1 MDLASDFDD
10 DDEFIPN
17 QTRPTNESE
26 QNPQRPLEPSR
37 KRFPLRTPYEL
48 YNKDPIPVSSD
59 AEVHAL
65 LARAAVEKETRVLAF
80 LNDPEKSVKV
90 FLSSYMRKEGL
101 IWHVLSLFSIIKLTS
116 YIFSFRTPSFLSYLP
131 LLLSFFLS
139 FLIRT
144 RVLPE
149 CERQLK
155 RALEIA
161 REAATQL
168 PCTGR
173 LCRILPDAMG
183 KGAKGCWGSKWEDK
197 WDFELTNKND
207 SNPTE
212 ALPEEE
218 ALKMFEDEVKKANLQ
233 LLSKETIFGPEP
245 IIAPIS
251 VNEQSDDD
259 EIGIQIISPTSPG
272 PKSPTAF
279 VNRPVFETT
288 KSSKDTTAHTWEKPN
303 WALAPG
309 PPALPDSPPPLL
321 PPPSFTTVVG
331 SASNLKEKETQISDD
346 ESEDSEE
353 DPRSWASPTG
363 RPPTRSQ
370 KLAEKLPW
378 FPPPTQPLTRIL
390 GMTVLPL
397 RYESGV
403 AERSLRKVASVLK
416 PGEGSGGGK
425 WRGVEEELV
434 KRLARVVLEPW
445 LDWGGEGVAPE
456 FMTPTLVGGDMNST
470 KGKEGGENGKSSTHD
485 PLKDDITIL
494 VEPSVTNF
502 LKVGMGMAGTWVQMV
517 PLRSDNFGG
526 GHGRGR
532 GNGGGRGRG
541 GGARAGQKEQKFW
554 YVEDLSLA
562 IPSFWTV
569 GEEVEEIEA
578 DEEDIANIGRRWGS
592 KK

>member
-1 MDLASDFDD
+1 
-10 DDEFIPN
+10 
-17 QTRPTNESE
+17 
-26 QNPQRPLEPSR
+26 
-37 KRFPLRTPYEL
+37 
-48 YNKDPIPVSSD
+48 
-59 AEVHAL
+59 
-65 LARAAVEKETRVLAF
+65 
-80 LNDPEKSVKV
+80 
-90 FLSSYMRKEGL
+90 
-101 IWHVLSLFSIIKLTS
+101 LT
-116 YIFSFRTPSFLSYLP
+116 YLP

-197 WDFELTNKND
+197 WDFGLTNKND
-207 SNPTE
+207 SKPTE
-212 ALPEEE
+212 ELPEEE

-245 IIAPIS
+245 IAPIS
-251 VNEQSDDD
+251 VDEQSDD
-259 EIGIQIISPTSPG
+259 EQIGIQIISPTSPE
-272 PKSPTAF
+272 PKTPTAL
-279 VNRPVFETT
+279 VNLLVSETT
-288 KSSKDTTAHTWEKPN
+288 KSSKDTVHTWEKPN
-303 WALAPG
+303 WALAPD
-309 PPALPDSPPPLL
+309 PPALPDSPPPAL
-321 PPPSFTTVVG
+321 PPPQSFTTVVG
-331 SASNLKEKETQISDD
+331 SVLPPSNLKGKETQISDD

-378 FPPPTQPLTRIL
+378 FPPPTQPLTRIF

-397 RYESGV
+397 RYESGI
-403 AERSLRKVASVLK
+403 AERSLRKVTSVLK
-416 PGEGSGGGK
+416 PGEGSGGK
-425 WRGVEEELV
+425 WKGVEEALI
-434 KRLARVVLEPW
+434 KHLARVVLEPW

-456 FMTPTLVGGDMNST
+456 FMTPTLVGGDTLDST
-470 KGKEGGENGKSSTHD
+470 KAKEGSEIGKSTHD

-502 LKVGMGMAGTWVQMV
+502 LNVGMGMAGTWVQMV

-532 GNGGGRGRG
+532 GNDGGSRGRG
-541 GGARAGQKEQKFW
+541 GGARAGRKEQRFW

-578 DEEDIANIGRRWGS
+578 DEEDIANIGRRWGM